1 MTMRFVKISCILG
14 IVLIAG
20 MMDAQPLSEVPYA
33 YRLEAADTAFARK
46 DYYNAVEMYEE
57 CYRETREPEI
67 ARKIAYSHDRMRDY
81 KRAERWYQRIVQRDT
96 GTGLPDFHFEY
107 ARLLKKNAKYDDAEI
122 VLTNLQ
128 ASGKAPAMNDRIQAE
143 LEGVELARTLK
154 TPADILIKSIGN
166 KVNTRNSDAAPA
178 VDLDGNLYYV
188 SFDSDEII
196 KVKNKDDED
205 NHAKIYRARR
215 DNKGNYQKGKPI
227 ADKINRP
234 GFHNS
239 HVAFSQDGERMYF
252 TRAIAEG
259 GEITVSDLYYCDK
272 EGRGWGAPQR
282 ISALNGE
289 FISKHPTVGELFG
302 SEVLI
307 FSSDRPGTL
316 GGLDLFYAPIKRD
329 GTFGLPVNLGPA
341 INTGGDEITPKYH
354 ERMLYF
360 SSDGHPNIGGFDIY
374 RAEWDGSALLPA
386 EHMGKGVN
394 TSVDDLYYTPGDD
407 EAGFLVS
414 NRDGTRSLKS
424 KTCCDDIFTF
434 EKKTI
439 IIKLLA
445 SVFDKATDD
454 SLTGATI
461 KMYTKIG
468 EELSLPDVQK
478 NDEGNDF
485 DFAVDPDK
493 AYQVI
498 VSRPGYFP
506 DSADFNTVGVNVS
519 KNFRGTF
526 KLTPRP
532 KDDGDKPESEVLTR
546 FEPIR
551 LSNIYYDLD
560 DDQILP
566 DAEQDLDF
574 IYDLML
580 KYPEMVIELSSHT
593 DARASDAYNLDLSQ
607 RRANSA
613 KQYLEV
619 RGIDD
624 ARIKAVGY
632 GEKRILNKCVDGVK
646 CTEAEHRQN
655 RRTEFTIIEG
665 PQTIE
670 VQRKVQKKSPLK
682 MQKTPDGSED
692 QGGSASLNS
701 GMPKLEFE
709 KTDLDLG
716 SIRQGKK
723 KKEVLYFKNTG
734 TADLLIDIASACECT
749 ELDWPREAIKPGQRA
764 QIDIE
769 YDSTDKEGLQ
779 EVTVD
784 VFANTDPLVTQAF
797 FKVFVET
804 IK

>member
-1 MTMRFVKISCILG
+1 MTLQRVCYIFCLSLM
-14 IVLIAG
+14 VLVLA
-20 MMDAQPLSEVPYA
+20 AQPLSEIPYE
-33 YRLEAADTAFARK
+33 YRLEAADTAFARQ

-96 GTGLPDFHFEY
+96 GYASADFHFEY
-107 ARLLKKNAKYDDAEI
+107 GRLLKKNAKYDEAEA
-122 VLTNLQ
+122 VFNNLQ
-128 ASGKAPAMNDRIQAE
+128 ASGKVPRLNDRIESE
-143 LEGVELARTLK
+143 LVGVELARRLK
-154 TPADILIKSIGN
+154 RPEDILVESIGN

-178 VDLDGNLYYV
+178 VDLDGNLFYV
-188 SFDSDEII
+188 AFDSDEII
-196 KVKNKDDED
+196 KVTNKSDDY
-205 NHAKIYRARR
+205 HAKIYMARR
-215 DNKGNYQKGKPI
+215 DSKGKFQKGKPI

-239 HVAFSQDGERMYF
+239 HVAFSKDGERMYF
-252 TRAIAEG
+252 TRAIAKG
-259 GEITVSDLYYCDK
+259 GEIIVSDLYYCDK

-282 ISALNGE
+282 ISSLNGD
-289 FISKHPTVGELFG
+289 FVTKHPSVGEFFG
-302 SEVLI
+302 GEVLI
-307 FSSDRPGTL
+307 FSSNRPGTV

-329 GTFGLPVNLGPA
+329 GTFGLPVNLGES

-360 SSDGHPNIGGFDIY
+360 STDGHPTIGGFDIY
-374 RAEWDGSALLPA
+374 RSEWDGSALLPA

-439 IIKLLA
+439 ILKLLA
-445 SVFDKATDD
+445 SVFDKVTED
-454 SLTGATI
+454 SLLGATI
-461 KMYTKIG
+461 KMFTKVG

-478 NDEGNDF
+478 NEEDNDF

-498 VSRPGYFP
+498 VSRPGYFS
-506 DSADFNTVGVNVS
+506 DTAEFNTVGVNVS

-526 KLTPRP
+526 KLVPRP
-532 KDDGDKPESEVLTR
+532 KEVTDKPVSEVLTR

-551 LSNIYYDLD
+551 LNNIYYDLD

-574 IYDLML
+574 IYGLMI
-580 KYPEMVIELSSHT
+580 KYADMVIELSSHT

-613 KQYLEV
+613 KKYLEL
-619 RGIDD
+619 RGIDGN
-624 ARIKAVGY
+624 RIKPVGY
-632 GEKRILNKCVDGVK
+632 GEKKILNKCVDGVK
-646 CTEAEHRQN
+646 CTEAEHRIN

-670 VQRKVQKKSPLK
+670 VERRLEKKAPQQ
-682 MQKTPDGSED
+682 MQKAKDEQED
-692 QGGSASLNS
+692 DGGSASLLP
-701 GMPKLEFE
+701 GLPKLEFE

-716 SIRQGKK
+716 SIKQGEK
-723 KKEVLYFKNTG
+723 KKEVLYFTNTG
-734 TADLLIDIASACECT
+734 TADLVIEIASACECT
-749 ELDWPREAIKPGQRA
+749 ELDWPREPIKVGASA

-784 VFANTDPLVTQAF
+784 VFANTEPLVTQAF

-804 IK
+804 IDQ